1 MYVTLLIF
9 INTVPI
15 PNNINMKNFPN
26 LVVTLLLAKIALRRI
41 YYRAKESVVIVHK
54 YQFNKQ

>member
-1 MYVTLLIF
+1 MCITLLIF
-9 INTVPI
+9 INTVPFL
-15 PNNINMKNFPN
+15 NNINMNNFPN
-26 LVVTLLLAKIALRRI
+26 LVVTLFLAKNVLGRI

>member
-1 MYVTLLIF
+1 M
-9 INTVPI
+9 N
-15 PNNINMKNFPN
+15 NFPN
-26 LVVTLLLAKIALRRI
+26 LVVTLFLAKNVLGRI